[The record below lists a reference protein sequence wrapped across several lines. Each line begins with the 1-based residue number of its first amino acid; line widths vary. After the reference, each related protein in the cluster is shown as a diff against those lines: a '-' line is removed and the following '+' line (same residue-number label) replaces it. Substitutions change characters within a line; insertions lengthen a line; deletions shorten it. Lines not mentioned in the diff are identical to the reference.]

1 MKAVS
6 SHAARMDGVYR
17 HQKHI
22 YDLTRKYFLLGRD
35 GMIRGMDAPRDA
47 RVLELG
53 CGTGRNIALAARH
66 FPQAQFFGLDISAE
80 MLEIARKS
88 IRKTGIDARLAL
100 ADATDFDAGELFG
113 HDRFDR
119 IFISYALSMI
129 PDWEA
134 TIDQALAHL
143 AAGGSLHVVDFGD
156 QNAMP
161 AWFKARLG
169 AWLGKFHVT
178 PRENM
183 IDVMSRKAKAH
194 GAETKGK
201 ALYRGYVQHAVV
213 QMA

>member
-1 MKAVS
+1 MTAS

-17 HQKHI
+17 RQKHI

-35 GMIRGMDAPRDA
+35 GMIRGMDAPPDA

-53 CGTGRNIALAARH
+53 CGTGRNITLAAKH
-66 FPQAQFFGLDISAE
+66 FPNAQFFGLDISAE

-88 IRKTGIDARLAL
+88 TRKTGIDAQLAL
-100 ADATDFDAGELFG
+100 ADATVFDAGELFG
-113 HDRFDR
+113 HGRFDR

-129 PDWEA
+129 PGWEA
-134 TIDQALAHL
+134 TLDRALEHL

-161 AWFKARLG
+161 AWFKAGLG
-169 AWLGKFHVT
+169 VWLQKFHVT
-178 PRENM
+178 PRPNM
-183 IDVMSRKAKAH
+183 IDIISQKAKIH
-194 GAETKGK
+194 GARAAGNS
-201 ALYRGYVQHAVV
+201 LYRGYAQHAVV

>member
-1 MKAVS
+1 MKS
-6 SHAARMDGVYR
+6 STHAARMDGVYR

-35 GMIRGMDAPRDA
+35 GMIREMGAPHGA
-47 RVLELG
+47 RILELG
-53 CGTGRNIALAARH
+53 CGTGRNIAFAARH
-66 FPQAQFFGLDISAE
+66 YPQAEFFGLDISSE
-80 MLEIARKS
+80 MLETARK
-88 IRKTGIDARLAL
+88 RGIDARLAL
-100 ADATDFDAGELFG
+100 ADATSFDGGELFG

-129 PDWEA
+129 PGWEA

-143 AAGGSLHVVDFGD
+143 SPGGSLHVVDFGD

-161 AWFKARLG
+161 AWFKAGLN
-169 AWLGKFHVT
+169 AWLRKFHVS

-183 IDVMSRKAKAH
+183 MNAISEKADAH
-194 GAETKGK
+194 GARVTGNS
-201 ALYRGYVQHAVV
+201 LYRGFAQHAAV